1 MATRTAESQATAAAR
16 VAAPGVH
23 LLTASGAALGLLAL
37 LAAVERRWTLMFLY
51 FGIALIVDAIDGAL
65 ARRLA
70 VARVLPRWSGD
81 VLDLVV
87 DILTYV
93 FVPAYA
99 IVAGGLLPEPIAIP
113 LGLLIVVTATLYFAD
128 TRMKSVDNYFLGF
141 PAVWNAVAF
150 YLFLLRPDPWWAA
163 LTVAVFAAMTFV
175 PIAFVHPFRVR
186 RLRVLNAG
194 LLAAWAAL
202 AAVALWYD
210 LAPAPWVSL
219 GLSAI
224 GLYFFCAGLLRRAT
238 PA

>member
-1 MATRTAESQATAAAR
+1 MATPDEATDNSLAARTAAF
-16 VAAPGVH
+16 GVH

-37 LAAVERRWTLMFLY
+37 MAAVERRWALMFLWL
-51 FGIALIVDAIDGAL
+51 GIALVVDAIDGAL
-65 ARRLA
+65 ARRFA

-93 FVPAYA
+93 FVPAFA
-99 IVAGGLLPEPIAIP
+99 IVAGGIVPEPIAVP
-113 LGLLIVVTATLYFAD
+113 LGLLIVVTGTLYFAD

-150 YLFLLRPDPWWAA
+150 YLFLLRPATWLAA
-163 LTVAVFAAMTFV
+163 LAVVVSAAMTFV
-175 PIAFVHPFRVR
+175 PIPFVHPFRVR
-186 RLRVLNAG
+186 RLRAFNAG

-202 AAVALWYD
+202 AALALWHE
-210 LAPAPWVSL
+210 LAPAAWVSF

-224 GLYFFCAGLLRRAT
+224 GLYFLGAGLMRRAA